1 MRILYVI
8 NTLGTGGT
16 ERSMA
21 ELMEPLSRLGVDP
34 AVAILQSD
42 STGVEQAVRSQGIP
56 VEVLGT
62 HFWRALPSL
71 RASLSRLRPSLVH
84 TALFESDI
92 VGRLAA
98 RGMGV
103 PVITSLVNTGY
114 EPERLADPN
123 VKRWRLQGVRWV
135 DGFTGRRLTAHF
147 HSVSNSAKQSAVR
160 RLKLDPDSITVVE
173 RGRDPNRLG
182 EPGLARRRQSR
193 AALGLQPEDE
203 VMVSV
208 GRHEFQKNQVVMVEA
223 LGRLS
228 DRGRLV
234 LLLAGRRG
242 HASAML
248 EDAIARL
255 PDPGKVRL
263 LGYRDDVP
271 DVLAAADLFV
281 LSSRFEGLPGAVI
294 EAMALGLPIVAS
306 AIPPVRE
313 VVDAGENASLF
324 RSGDSA
330 ALAAAVRRLL
340 EDAPLRHR
348 MGVRSR
354 DLFLERF
361 TLDRSA
367 RRMADLYQRVIDTN
381 QAGKAR

>member
-123 VKRWRLQGVRWV
+123 VKRWRLQG
-135 DGFTGRRLTAHF
+135 A
-147 HSVSNSAKQSAVR
+147 
-160 RLKLDPDSITVVE
+160 
-173 RGRDPNRLG
+173 RLG
-182 EPGLARRRQSR
+182 A
-193 AALGLQPEDE
+193 
-203 VMVSV
+203 VCWT
-208 GRHEFQKNQVVMVEA
+208 
-223 LGRLS
+223 
-228 DRGRLV
+228 
-234 LLLAGRRG
+234 
-242 HASAML
+242 ASAMIPVW
-248 EDAIARL
+248 IARWKVVPIIMPNWRL
-255 PDPGKVRL
+255 KPGSIWIPWCDTSGSTTIKVR
-263 LGYRDDVP
+263 
-271 DVLAAADLFV
+271 
-281 LSSRFEGLPGAVI
+281 
-294 EAMALGLPIVAS
+294 
-306 AIPPVRE
+306 
-313 VVDAGENASLF
+313 AGTL
-324 RSGDSA
+324 
-330 ALAAAVRRLL
+330 RLL
-340 EDAPLRHR
+340 SRH
-348 MGVRSR
+348 
-354 DLFLERF
+354 
-361 TLDRSA
+361 
-367 RRMADLYQRVIDTN
+367 
-381 QAGKAR
+381 